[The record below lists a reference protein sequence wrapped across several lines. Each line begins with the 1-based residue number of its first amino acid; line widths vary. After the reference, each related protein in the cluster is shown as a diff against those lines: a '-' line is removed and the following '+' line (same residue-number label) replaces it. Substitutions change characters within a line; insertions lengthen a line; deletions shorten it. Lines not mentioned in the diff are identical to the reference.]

1 MIAQAIADE
10 VERLLAEGRL
20 SHREIARATGISRG
34 TVGAIALGKRK
45 QRQTVRL
52 FLDPTRPLGPP
63 ERCRECGGLVYAP
76 CILCRV
82 RAWKAGQVASRLN
95 PSTENGQREVVRA

>member
-1 MIAQAIADE
+1 MIVQAIADE

-20 SHREIARATGISRG
+20 SQREIARATGISRG
-34 TVGAIALGKRK
+34 SVGAIAQGKRNR
-45 QRQTVRL
+45 RQTGAL

-63 ERCRECGGLVYAP
+63 ERCRGCGGLVYAP

-82 RAWKAGQVASRLN
+82 RTWKAEHAAGNAAPFGSRH
-95 PSTENGQREVVRA
+95 Q